1 LIILNQERIVIQ
13 LSANHCDAM
22 VELIHSGEAPV
33 DMLEIGPWLSLNQV
47 QVTLQQLPGWKFQF
61 HPGSLITGVG
71 LLPGAVR
78 KIKAYMDATQ
88 SLWASFH
95 ATLLPPGYEWLAQK
109 KGWYLPF
116 PNPKR
121 AAQHLAWQVE
131 QVKKAL
137 SLPVIL
143 ENMSSLPGPHGRY
156 VPEADPRMLSEV
168 IEATGSGLLLDLA
181 HARIGAQAMK
191 MEVHELIKLLPLER
205 LQQIHVSGPR
215 WRDGVLFDAHQ
226 SLQEEDYALLEWV
239 LERAQP
245 RVVTL
250 EYIRERDILRQMLYR
265 LYKVLK

>member
-1 LIILNQERIVIQ
+1 M
-13 LSANHCDAM
+13 A
-22 VELIHSGEAPV
+22 
-33 DMLEIGPWLSLNQV
+33 
-47 QVTLQQLPGWKFQF
+47 
-61 HPGSLITGVG
+61 
-71 LLPGAVR
+71 GA
-78 KIKAYMDATQ
+78 
-88 SLWASFH
+88 
-95 ATLLPPGYEWLAQK
+95 E

-131 QVKKAL
+131 QVKKVL
-137 SLPVIL
+137 NVPVIL

-156 VPEADPRMLSEV
+156 APEADPHMLSEV

-191 MEVHELIKLLPLER
+191 MEVHEYIKLLPLER

-215 WRDGVLFDAHQ
+215 WRDGALFDAHQ
-226 SLQEEDYALLEWV
+226 SLEEEDYALLEWV

-250 EYIRERDILRQMLYR
+250 EYIRERELLGQMLYR
-265 LYKVLK
+265 LYKVIT